1 MSQGVTAHDLPV
13 CGPYS
18 LLVLV
23 LTLWIHQVGEKS
35 QHIPYSCIG
44 EEWGKKLKIVF
55 ELKNYIFRPVHKM
68 SRLESLLNL

>member
-23 LTLWIHQVGEKS
+23 LTLWIHQVGGKIPTYSLQLYRRGVGEK
-35 QHIPYSCIG
+35 I
-44 EEWGKKLKIVF
+44 
-55 ELKNYIFRPVHKM
+55 KNRI
-68 SRLESLLNL
+68 